1 MLEMLERMASD
12 RLWIYT
18 GIVGSL
24 FGAVLSCIFS
34 KIQSRTLVLCKV

>member
-1 MLEMLERMASD
+1 MLEMIERMASD

-24 FGAVLSCIFS
+24 FGALHIF
-34 KIQSRTLVLCKV
+34 KEQEQDFGVMQSLI